1 MSAGIEFVC
10 YTSNALLLARAL
22 SSQSIRVPIITTLGF
37 IMWRKKAR
45 LECTSRKLRSELF
58 MRQSTFGCCA
68 LMPAAFFLVW
78 MLPSLGRKIDAASG
92 RAAFFVIQGE
102 DVLML

>member
-1 MSAGIEFVC
+1 MLHIQC
-10 YTSNALLLARAL
+10 LAACQGTK
-22 SSQSIRVPIITTLGF
+22 QSVYPGAYYYYLGVYHVAK
-37 IMWRKKAR
+37 KKAR
-45 LECTSRKLRSELF
+45 LECASRKLRSELF
-58 MRQSTFGCCA
+58 MRQSIFGCCA